1 MTFFDIHRGKL
12 RRTYVHANDVSWTP
26 GTYAFSEQRSGG
38 GLTRRSFLTD
48 EWGLELED
56 EEDGDQIEAELD
68 EGELVTDPEPES
80 GVLRSI
86 PQTNPLD
93 QAVMD
98 AARRHLSDVGPDR
111 RTYEQCALCRKWR
124 PWCSRQLVS
133 RE

>member
-56 EEDGDQIEAELD
+56 EEDFPISLSAIGSC
-68 EGELVTDPEPES
+68 TS
-80 GVLRSI
+80 G
-86 PQTNPLD
+86 Q
-93 QAVMD
+93 
-98 AARRHLSDVGPDR
+98 
-111 RTYEQCALCRKWR
+111 
-124 PWCSRQLVS
+124 
-133 RE
+133 